1 MSAKTSSDI
10 IIIITVFVGFAVFS
24 PGVHFLKELI
34 MIV

>member
-10 IIIITVFVGFAVFS
+10 IIITVFMGFAVFS
-24 PGVHFLKELI
+24 PGVHFLKGLI